1 MSHGLVW
8 RGITQWINQWINQVI
23 EIREDWHI
31 YMTDDGRISM
41 AGITSDNVQ
50 YVAQSIHSVIG

>member
-1 MSHGLVW
+1 MERFSVELINESTKQVLKI
-8 RGITQWINQWINQVI
+8 RG
-23 EIREDWHI
+23 DWHI

-50 YVAQSIHSVIG
+50 YVAQSIHAVTG